1 MNTMFTTLL
10 AAAAAKKPY
19 KRRLSY
25 IRAANNSQYIN
36 TGVIARSGLKTEIK
50 FAINATS
57 TVNNEILSAFD
68 GTNRFFAPGAYN
80 GQLQFGY
87 GSAATIG
94 SLGAYSVGIDYTVF
108 CDFTVGSQSMSI
120 NGTTVYT
127 GTNASAFDTNLPLFI
142 MLRNQQGTPRTTA
155 AALATVY
162 YARIWDE
169 NDALLFDGIPVLDW
183 DDVSCMYDNVTKAL
197 FYNIGTGTFS
207 YA

>member
-1 MNTMFTTLL
+1 
-10 AAAAAKKPY
+10 
-19 KRRLSY
+19 
-25 IRAANNSQYIN
+25 
-36 TGVIARSGLKTEIK
+36 
-50 FAINATS
+50 
-57 TVNNEILSAFD
+57 
-68 GTNRFFAPGAYN
+68 
-80 GQLQFGY
+80 
-87 GSAATIG
+87 
-94 SLGAYSVGIDYTVF
+94 
-108 CDFTVGSQSMSI
+108 MSI

-183 DDVSCMYDNVTKAL
+183 DDVLCMYDNVTKAL